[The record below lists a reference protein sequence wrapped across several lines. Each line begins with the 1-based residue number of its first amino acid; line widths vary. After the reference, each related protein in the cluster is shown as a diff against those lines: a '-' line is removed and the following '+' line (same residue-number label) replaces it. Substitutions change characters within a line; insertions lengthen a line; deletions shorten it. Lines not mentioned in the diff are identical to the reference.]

1 MSKIIVTA
9 TALIAA
15 MLALPALATPCDEVK
30 AKIAKKIEAKGV
42 KAYTLDAVAAAD
54 VKDQKVVGVCEG
66 GKMKIVYAR
75 GAGKAAKAEA
85 AAPAPAAPA
94 AEAAKK

>member
-9 TALIAA
+9 TALIASL
-15 MLALPALATPCDEVK
+15 LALPALATPCDQVK
-30 AKIAKKIEAKGV
+30 AEIAKKIDAKGV
-42 KAYTLDAVAAAD
+42 KAYTLDAIAAAD

-75 GAGKAAKAEA
+75 GAAKA
-85 AAPAPAAPA
+85 AAPAAAEAPAAP
-94 AEAAKK
+94 K